1 MLVHNATD
9 TFARGP
15 AMTADP
21 HTAPESREPL
31 DANEGGGPPIG
42 QPWTLVVESEGWSA
56 DLEHAAPLPRAGE
69 RIEYIGEGGDRRLYR
84 VRDVVHT
91 VQPTASERPPVRDED
106 TSPNATVSASHHPA
120 HVPTE
125 LRAGLPRVYVDPET

>member
-1 MLVHNATD
+1 MSSD
-9 TFARGP
+9 P
-15 AMTADP
+15 APTTRLGGLDP
-21 HTAPESREPL
+21 EQ
-31 DANEGGGPPIG
+31 GGGPPVG

-69 RIEYIGEGGDRRLYR
+69 RIEYIAEDGARRLFR

-91 VQPTASERPPVRDED
+91 LQPTATERPPVSAED
-106 TSPNATVSASHHPA
+106 AIPNSTVSGPGHPA

-125 LRAGLPRVYVDPET
+125 LRAGLPRVFADPDD